1 MMDPMSP
8 NANGQGPQSTWWV
21 ESWSSQITTG
31 LAIFLVICGIITAIS
46 PINIGCIVPGIL
58 QLVASG
64 IILSIEA
71 PSFVPFLAFARPIGM
86 FIEGKPYWFKGAFYA
101 ALALIPFI
109 VGLSF
114 GCIGFFFILGFLAN
128 GAIAALY
135 GKIVL
140 GRKANRDEMRFQ
152 AGGGTGQQPYSPTSP

>member
-8 NANGQGPQSTWWV
+8 SASGPGGQGPQSNWWV
-21 ESWSSQITTG
+21 ENWSSQITTG

-46 PINIGCIVPGIL
+46 PINVGCIIPGIL
-58 QLVASG
+58 QLIASG

-71 PSFVPFLAFARPIGM
+71 PSFVPFLAFARPVGQ

-101 ALALIPFI
+101 VLALIPFI
-109 VGLSF
+109 VGLSM
-114 GCIGFFFILGFLAN
+114 GCMGFFFILGFMAN

-135 GKIVL
+135 GKLIL

-152 AGGGTGQQPYSPTSP
+152 AGSGQPYSPTSP